1 MTIRRV
7 VLVGFVVSALC
18 GLSRLSAALVVA
30 GLLAC
35 IGALVA
41 YGMFRRRGDRVT
53 ATVRGTAS
61 PLLDLAAVVFA
72 VGAVL
77 AAGGGDARQSLK
89 SGSALAVVAGT
100 CILAGAL
107 IAALEQRT
115 PDRALGHLFEAA
127 LSLAVL
133 GLFPWAIAVNG
144 DVSVG
149 ATVQYLPVLLSAI
162 VLWLSVCLVRSSP
175 GQRGGSVYL
184 VVAAAML
191 TAADAVAAATP
202 DSGAWHDDLVVV
214 RLLACCLLSVAALE
228 PLVRLPVEPT
238 ASLPS
243 RLGPGAVAAP
253 LGLTLLA
260 PALFSLQALSGN
272 PPRLAVVLGGAS
284 AVAFLVSVYLV
295 RKVQE
300 GTKNE
305 YRAHHDPLTGLP
317 HRAMFHDRL
326 EVALAAAARTHGHV
340 GVMFLDLDRFKMIN
354 DSLGHAVGNQLL
366 QRVAE
371 RLRLSLR
378 ESDTVARMG
387 GDEFMVLLPTIDG
400 ESDCATVA
408 DKVLHAFEEPFSVG
422 AQELAISTSIGI
434 AIYPDHG
441 WDADALTRS
450 ADLAMYRAKASGRNA
465 YAFYTSDMTAR
476 ARVKHSLGTSLRIA
490 LENDDL
496 RLQYQP
502 KISSRTNEIV
512 GLEALA
518 RWPHPQLG
526 FVPPDAFI
534 PIAEETGLINALG
547 EWVLDATC
555 SQIQRLRTDQLD
567 VPIAVNVSA
576 REFAQGRVDV
586 RVAAALERHGVPP
599 QLLELEITESIFIQD
614 LDTATKALFSLRDM
628 GVRCSIDDF
637 GTGYSGLTYLSR
649 LPIYALKIDQSF
661 VQGIGCISGDRI
673 VDAIITLARSLDM
686 RVIAEGVETA
696 VQADFLTDHGC
707 DELQGLLFSPPVGRR
722 ELKRL
727 LRGVG
732 SSHARGARDLGSS
745 EIDTATLRSDVGFRE
760 VATVLQAVCTNQR
773 VGDIGEEE
781 IAPLLASLRAGGP
794 GQTATTTRHAS
805 RLRSTRSRRRTT
817 PRAHPR
823 PPAVDAEH
831 RPDHGFVKRHT

>member
-7 VLVGFVVSALC
+7 VLVGLVISALC
-18 GLSRLSAALVVA
+18 GVSRLSVVLVVA
-30 GLLAC
+30 VLVAC

-41 YGMFRRRGDRVT
+41 YGMFRRHGDR
-53 ATVRGTAS
+53 ATVNVRATAS
-61 PLLDLAAVVFA
+61 PLLGLAALVFA
-72 VGAVL
+72 V
-77 AAGGGDARQSLK
+77 AALLCVGGEDPSHSFM
-89 SGSALAVVAGT
+89 SGSALAAVAGT

-107 IAALEQRT
+107 IAALEQRM
-115 PDRALGHLFEAA
+115 PDRALGQLFEAA

-133 GLFPWAIAVNG
+133 GLLPWSIAVND

-149 ATVQYLPVLLSAI
+149 ATVEYLPVLLSAI
-162 VLWLSVCLVRSSP
+162 ALWLSVCLVRSSP
-175 GQRGGSVYL
+175 GQRAEYAYL
-184 VVAAAML
+184 LVAVVML
-191 TAADAVAAATP
+191 TAVDGVAALTAE
-202 DSGAWHDDLVVV
+202 SGALQDDLAAV
-214 RLLACCLLSVAALE
+214 RLLACCLLSVAALQ
-228 PLVRLPVEPT
+228 PSVRLPVEAT

-253 LGLTLLA
+253 LGFTLLA

-272 PPRLAVVLGGAS
+272 PPRLAVVLGGSS

-300 GTKNE
+300 GAKNE

-326 EVALAAAARTHGHV
+326 EVALAAAARTGGHV

-354 DSLGHAVGNQLL
+354 DSLGHTVGNQLL
-366 QRVAE
+366 QKVAD

-378 ESDTVARMG
+378 ESDTLARMG

-408 DKVLHAFEEPFSVG
+408 DKVLHEFEEPFAVG
-422 AQELAISTSIGI
+422 AQELGISTSIGI

-441 WDADALTRS
+441 GDADALTRS

-490 LENDDL
+490 LENGDL
-496 RLQYQP
+496 QLQYQP
-502 KISSRTNEIV
+502 KIGSATNEIV

-526 FVPPDAFI
+526 LVPPDAFI
-534 PIAEETGLINALG
+534 PIAEETGLINSLG
-547 EWVLDATC
+547 EWVLDVTC
-555 SQIQRLRTDQLD
+555 SQIQRLRTNQLA

-576 REFAQGRVDV
+576 REFVQGRVDV
-586 RVAAALERHGVPP
+586 RIAAALERHRVPSE
-599 QLLELEITESIFIQD
+599 LLELEITESIFIHD
-614 LDTATKALFSLRDM
+614 LDTATKALFNLRDM
-628 GVRCSIDDF
+628 GIRCSIDDF

-649 LPIYALKIDQSF
+649 LPIYGLKIDQSF
-661 VQGIGCISGDRI
+661 VEGIGRISGNRI

-686 RVIAEGVETA
+686 RVIAEGVETPA
-696 VQADFLTDHGC
+696 QADFLTCRGC
-707 DELQGLLFSPPVGRR
+707 DELQGLLFSPPVGSR
-722 ELKRL
+722 ELDRL

-732 SSHARGARDLGSS
+732 SRGARDLVNS
-745 EIDTATLRSDVGFRE
+745 EIGTPSHAHDEGQKE
-760 VATVLQAVCTNQR
+760 VSTVLQAVCTNQR
-773 VGDIGEEE
+773 IGDIGEEE

-794 GQTATTTRHAS
+794 GHTGTITRHAS
-805 RLRSTRSRRRTT
+805 PGRSARSRRRTR
-817 PRAHPR
+817 PRAHLGPSAAEAELTPDDRQVNR
-823 PPAVDAEH
+823 P
-831 RPDHGFVKRHT
+831 G